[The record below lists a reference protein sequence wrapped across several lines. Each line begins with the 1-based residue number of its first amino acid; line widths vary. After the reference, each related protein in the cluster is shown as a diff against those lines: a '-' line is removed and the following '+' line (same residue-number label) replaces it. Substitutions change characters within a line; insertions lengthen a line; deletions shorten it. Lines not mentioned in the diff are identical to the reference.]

1 MESRSHGVMELW
13 SHGVMDLWS
22 HVQCV
27 LSWNLPSSMNKEEQ
41 LMKKSTIHLCTLSYF
56 KVKMY
61 PMI

>member
-1 MESRSHGVMELW
+1 MESR

-27 LSWNLPSSMNKEEQ
+27 IGWNLPSSMNKEEQ